1 MYGERQNICMY
12 ADIDHRFIILYF
24 TTSRV
29 KNLFL
34 SLDRGEREIELEL
47 ENVNSQG

>member
-1 MYGERQNICMY
+1 MYGERQNICKY
-12 ADIDHRFIILYF
+12 ADIDHIFIILYF

-29 KNLFL
+29 QHLFL
-34 SLDRGEREIELEL
+34 SLDRGEREIEFEL